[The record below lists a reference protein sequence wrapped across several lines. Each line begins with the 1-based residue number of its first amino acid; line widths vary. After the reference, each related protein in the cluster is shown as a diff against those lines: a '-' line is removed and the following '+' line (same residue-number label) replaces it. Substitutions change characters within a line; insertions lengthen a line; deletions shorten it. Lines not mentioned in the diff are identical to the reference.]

1 MGLFLLDMVCALVI
15 SLVDLGFPY
24 LSRMCMYELIPEGR
38 FQAFVAVILILLA
51 AYLIRSVMQYIVT
64 YWGHTFGVLVEA
76 DIRRI
81 CSATSR
87 PCPSASTTKTA
98 PAT

>member
-1 MGLFLLDMVCALVI
+1 
-15 SLVDLGFPY
+15 
-24 LSRMCMYELIPEGR
+24 MYELIPEGR

-64 YWGHTFGVLVEA
+64 YWGNRYTYSWW
-76 DIRRI
+76 RRISAGI